1 MMEQPLHLAARIGR
15 LDFCQLIVENI
26 VNNNPENNNGV
37 TPLHNAVRYGHLDIC
52 RLMIVDKNPAN
63 NYGWT
68 LHVAAFNGHLDIC
81 RLIIENVD
89 NINPVDDKGRTLK
102 DL

>member
-1 MMEQPLHLAARIGR
+1 MVVGFYSGR
-15 LDFCQLIVENI
+15 LA
-26 VNNNPENNNGV
+26 NNNGV

-81 RLIIENVD
+81 RLIIENIDQKYPVD
-89 NINPVDDKGRTLK
+89 NLGRTPK
-102 DL
+102 DCAEQRRNFAASELFES